1 MSCTSSGRK
10 TQKTWELQ
18 AGQPNLSSQEEY
30 RANPSGNN
38 TQVSEEDWEPVSDLE
53 QSTLIYLRNKN
64 AKSYTSDG
72 ITSWSR
78 MARKPWSPNG
88 QQYSLDMN
96 QECGFAMTKVT
107 TPQSKLLGLQV
118 AG

>member
-10 TQKTWELQ
+10 TQKAWELQ

-53 QSTLIYLRNKN
+53 QSTLIYHRNKN

-107 TPQSKLLGLQV
+107 TPQSKLLGSQV